1 VQLPSYNYA
10 KRVLTA
16 NGYTAE
22 NSYWTYLASSSFSG
36 ICVVSRLLGRTERGG
51 LMLVFVARRVVPC
64 HAVSPSFDLGKNE
77 LIRNSSQTSGYSQ
90 FLVTVVFTAS

>member
-1 VQLPSYNYA
+1 MLIEFFPGIQGSSVQLPSYNYA

-36 ICVVSRLLGRTERGG
+36 ICVVSGHCGTRL
-51 LMLVFVARRVVPC
+51 
-64 HAVSPSFDLGKNE
+64 
-77 LIRNSSQTSGYSQ
+77 
-90 FLVTVVFTAS
+90 